1 VMKTRKALA
10 YNELVVEVVNQL
22 QQSFLPEAK
31 MIKMRVD
38 DLINKEY
45 IMRDEENSQVFK
57 YIA

>member
-1 VMKTRKALA
+1 MKTRKALA

>member
-1 VMKTRKALA
+1 MKTRKALA
-10 YNELVVEVVNQL
+10 YTELVVEVVNQL